1 MNPQIGATEVQGL
14 LAVQPDEQISSKVDQ
29 FKVNNDRFK
38 SFQLHEEDK
47 NSLEQNEDQELL
59 MHDKALFVKQKV
71 VPNSMPN
78 NDIFELSPVL
88 QNLENQDKIK
98 AMIERVDDEDD
109 TIIIDT
115 KSMLGEPENDD
126 SVITDVIQEKQLPLD
141 AS

>member
-1 MNPQIGATEVQGL
+1 
-14 LAVQPDEQISSKVDQ
+14 
-29 FKVNNDRFK
+29 
-38 SFQLHEEDK
+38 
-47 NSLEQNEDQELL
+47 
-59 MHDKALFVKQKV
+59 
-71 VPNSMPN
+71 MPN

-126 SVITDVIQEKQLPLD
+126 SVITDVI
-141 AS
+141 